1 MNKYLIRFNKKLYS
15 FRRTIGSLVVVFVGG
30 YALVSQAGL
39 NLSEIPLFIATS
51 TSPNIVLTIDDSGS
65 MSRGYVPDSI
75 GDTKSKMNGSR
86 FTAAT
91 YNAIYYNPKVV
102 YTTPLRTDG
111 VGYSTSFASAYVN
124 GFDPGKGSTN
134 LASSGYQPISDCAPD
149 TSFSN
154 CTKVSG
160 ASTTTTTSSGGDS
173 LVTYTYT
180 GCNVEFN
187 DRGGSTDRITVSGC
201 HPSMPASGD
210 GSPASAEN
218 ALIRVTKADKNKYKR
233 WYSVASSSMHGGE
246 VRINLSTKG
255 EITDD
260 DDDDDV
266 TFTWTQSGSSG
277 GSSSSSSP
285 SPAYYHL
292 YYTDMPGASKAA
304 ACSNSVDDEDC
315 YVLVVVGSAAD
326 IASGDAAAQKQNFAN
341 WYSFYRTRA
350 LTTMSAAMNAVTTL
364 GVDQVRLAWQTLNN
378 GGCTSFGAACKGY
391 DSVSHENRMRTL
403 DALKSG
409 SATMTHRTDFY
420 NWIARLDVGGA
431 TPLRGAM
438 AKAGE
443 YFKTSGLNSPYAQ
456 EPYVTLGT
464 ELSCRRNF
472 QVMFT
477 DGLWNSNADV
487 DYGGNV
493 DSIGR
498 TLPDGASYSPGYPY
512 RNPSGSAGSG
522 LSYSNSLADISFKY
536 WATDL
541 RSDLTNSLTGQT
553 LDRSGTAGQQ
563 YWNARNNPATWQHMV
578 NYLISFG
585 LGSVLQNPV
594 WGGSTFTGDYP
605 ALAAG
610 SKYWPGIDESASGN
624 NEPEGHVYDLWH
636 AAVNSRG
643 AFFNADNP
651 EGIRNAFQSAFTSI
665 LNANPSAAALAANS
679 TSIQTG
685 SLIYQ
690 ARFDTTDWHGQ
701 LLAYK
706 VLSTGE
712 IGNVEWD
719 AATRIPAHGA
729 RNILSSTGTGTAGSG
744 VTFDNCSTLG
754 VTQKAALDRNSS
766 ATVDN
771 DCTKRLAWLRGDAT
785 GEQRNGGNYRNRI
798 SSVLGDI
805 VNSDPVFVHNEDFGY
820 ANAFFAEKSSYAAFV
835 NSKAGRTPMVYVGAN
850 DGMLHGFRAD
860 VGAIES
866 GQEMFAYVPAG
877 VYSRLNRLMEQN
889 YNHSYFV
896 DGPVTSGDAYI
907 GGSWKTLLVG
917 GLGAGGKTLYALD
930 ITNPTNMTKDQVLWE
945 FEDAD
950 LGNTYSQPQ
959 IARMNNGKWAVIF
972 GNGYNSTSD
981 KAFLYVID
989 ASSGALL
996 AKIPAGTSTGSGL
1009 SSPVVHDTNGD
1020 RVVDH
1025 VYAGDLQGQLWK
1037 FDLSAGNAS
1046 EWALANGGK
1055 ALFAA
1060 RNASGQVQPIT
1071 TKPSISV
1078 PTIAPIS
1085 SGVMVYFGTGR
1096 YLQNSD
1102 INNTDVQSFY
1112 AIWDNG
1118 VAETLLRSNLQ
1129 MQSIT
1134 AEVDEFGYQLRE
1146 TSDTAVDWVNQ
1157 RGWYMDL
1164 IGPGVAA
1171 GGPGGERVI
1180 ANSLIRYD
1188 RIIFVTAKP
1197 STDPCVP
1204 GGSSW
1209 LMELDA
1215 LTGARTSDSA
1225 FDLNND
1231 DKFNA
1236 DDLLRSGKTSSGVK
1250 SPVGMIKTPTW
1261 LEQSGSSQLA
1271 MKQMSGTSGNI
1282 FTLKN
1287 RKPVTSGMVRRI
1299 FWQQLR

>member
-1 MNKYLIRFNKKLYS
+1 MKLNITS
-15 FRRTIGSLVVVFVGG
+15 DICRISSLLHLMRYAIFVGL
-30 YALVSQAGL
+30 ASFAVVSQAGL
-39 NLSEIPLFIATS
+39 NLTEVPLFVASS
-51 TSPNIVLTIDDSGS
+51 TAPNIVLTIDDSGS
-65 MSRGYVPDSI
+65 MGRGYVPDSI
-75 GDTKSKMNGSR
+75 GDSEAKKNGPR
-86 FTAAT
+86 FTAAS
-91 YNAIYYNPKVV
+91 YNAIYYNPKVL
-102 YTTPLRTDG
+102 YTLPRRADDVT
-111 VGYSTSFASAYVN
+111 YSTSFTTAYVN
-124 GFDPGKGSTN
+124 GFDISKGSTN
-134 LASSGYQPISDCAPD
+134 LSNTGYLPILGCAPD
-149 TSFSN
+149 SSFSN
-154 CTKVSG
+154 CAKVSG
-160 ASTTTTTSSGGDS
+160 ASITTTTSGSGS
-173 LVTYTYT
+173 VTYTYNN
-180 GCNVEFN
+180 CDVKFDN
-187 DRGGSTDRITVSGC
+187 RGGRKDRIFVSGC
-201 HPSMPASGD
+201 SPSMPASGD

-218 ALIRVTKADKNKYKR
+218 AKIFVTKAVKNEYVR
-233 WYSVASSSMHGGE
+233 SYSVASSDLDNGK
-246 VRINLSTKG
+246 VRINLSTNG
-255 EITDD
+255 EITADNDD
-260 DDDDDV
+260 NDV
-266 TFTWTQSGSSG
+266 TFTWTQSGAGG
-277 GSSSSSSP
+277 GSSTST

-315 YVLVVVGSAAD
+315 YVLVVVGSATD

-350 LTTMSAAMNAVTTL
+350 LTTMSAAMNAVTSL
-364 GVDQVRLAWQTLNN
+364 GTNQVRLAWQTLNN
-378 GGCTSFGAACKGY
+378 GGCTSFGTLCKGY
-391 DSVSHENRMRTL
+391 DVDSHENRMRTL
-403 DALKSG
+403 DALKNG
-409 SATMTHRTDFY
+409 STSVTHRTDFY
-420 NWIARLDVGGA
+420 NWISRLKVGGL

-438 AKAGE
+438 SKAGE
-443 YFKTSGLNSPYAQ
+443 YFKINGLNSPYAQ

-477 DGLWNSNADV
+477 DGLWNSNANV

-493 DSIGR
+493 DSTGR
-498 TLPDGASYSPGYPY
+498 TLPDGAVYSPQYPY

-522 LSYSNSLADISFKY
+522 LSYSNSLADISFQY

-541 RSDLTNSLTGQT
+541 RSDLANSLTGQT
-553 LDRSGTAGQQ
+553 LDRSGTANQQ

-585 LGSVLQNPV
+585 LGSVLQDPA
-594 WGGSTFTGDYP
+594 WGGATFTGDFS

-610 SKYWPGIDESASGN
+610 TKFWPGIAESAFGG

-701 LLAYK
+701 LLAFK
-706 VLSTGE
+706 VLSTGQ

-719 AATRIPAHGA
+719 AATRIPVHST
-729 RNILSSTGTGTAGSG
+729 RNILTRTGTG
-744 VTFDNCSTLG
+744 
-754 VTQKAALDRNSS
+754 SS
-766 ATVDN
+766 ATGVAFEKCSDLAASQKALLDQNSSTTVDN
-771 DCTKRLAWLRGDAT
+771 ACTQRLAWLRGNAI
-785 GEQRNGGNYRNRI
+785 GELRNGGSYRNRL

-805 VNSDPVFVHNEDFGY
+805 VNSDPVFVQNEDFGY
-820 ANAFFAEKSSYAAFV
+820 ANALFTEKSSYAAFV
-835 NSKAGRTPMVYVGAN
+835 SSKSGRMPMVYVGAN

-866 GQEMFAYVPAG
+866 GQELFAYVPAG

-889 YNHSYFV
+889 YSHSYYV

-907 GGSWKTLLVG
+907 GGSWKTLVVG

-930 ITNPTNMTKDQVLWE
+930 VTNPTSMTKDQVLWE

-959 IARMNNGKWAVIF
+959 IARLNNGKWAVIF
-972 GNGYNSTSD
+972 GNGYNSTAD
-981 KAFLYVID
+981 KAFLYVLD
-989 ASSGALL
+989 ASNGALL
-996 AKIPAGTSTGSGL
+996 AKIPAGASTGNGL
-1009 SSPVVHDTNGD
+1009 SSPAIHDTNGD
-1020 RVVDH
+1020 RVIDH

-1037 FDLSAGNAS
+1037 FDLTSSSAAAWAIGNGGNA
-1046 EWALANGGK
+1046 
-1055 ALFAA
+1055 LFTA
-1060 RNASGQVQPIT
+1060 RNASEQVQPIT

-1078 PTIAPIS
+1078 PTVSPIS
-1085 SGVMVYFGTGR
+1085 SGVMVYFGTGQ

-1102 INNTDVQSFY
+1102 VNNTDVQSFY
-1112 AIWDNG
+1112 AIWDKG
-1118 VAETLLRSNLQ
+1118 VTPTALRSSLQ

-1134 AEVDEFGYQLRE
+1134 AEVDEFGFQLRE
-1146 TSDTAVDWVNQ
+1146 TSNATVDWSNQ
-1157 RGWYMDL
+1157 RGWYLDL
-1164 IGPGVAA
+1164 IGPGAA
-1171 GGPGGERVI
+1171 ATDPGGERVI
-1180 ANSLIRYD
+1180 ANSFIRYD

-1197 STDPCVP
+1197 SNDPCVP

-1209 LMELDA
+1209 LMELDV

-1225 FDLNND
+1225 FDFNND
-1231 DKFNA
+1231 DKFNL
-1236 DDLLRSGKTSSGVK
+1236 DDLLSSGKTSSGVK
-1250 SPVGMIKTPTW
+1250 SPEGMIKTPTW
-1261 LEQSGSSQLA
+1261 LEHSGTSPVA
-1271 MKQMSGTSGNI
+1271 VKQMSGTSGNI

-1287 RKPVTSGMVRRI
+1287 RKPVKAGTVKRI